1 MAEIKDIERFAEI
14 EYSTGSYLS
23 KHIIPIMDNVQ
34 ATLNKKQAQEMED
47 YNLSLTG
54 VLSTMSQAAR
64 PAEDNSMDLL
74 KVTGEWN
81 SKAAEDYVQM
91 CRGAV
96 QSDPKVI
103 HDLQVLTDEWRNALL
118 SEIGQQRYEA
128 ASKTLGADLA
138 AAYMDYRLEQQM
150 IDRMVD
156 RKMPKSAADYIIR
169 KGASESLLG
178 LGKTL
183 SRSPLEEEIERKGE
197 ERYNPGLGVKAAGR
211 AVSFAFDTI
220 STGGFSTWGSLVNL
234 AKAEVVFTGIDA
246 YSDWKDSKKKS
257 VTIEECI
264 SDGVFHSDSNVF
276 KPVKDMARMIDMS
289 ESKSFAKLNHRLEN
303 EIEAANPS
311 NYLGEGLS
319 MVLSPFGHILTTLKD
334 NMVGVVEKNLKAQS
348 NQAQSNQESDATK
361 KNQTAEGQKVLD
373 ETQKVNPG
381 IETNQQSESAPLP
394 QPSNQAGWGALMGEL
409 GFDGLGDIGKNLGY
423 VIAML
428 PDVIVGMMTG
438 KTQSL
443 HLRNN
448 LISIASVV
456 AGLFIKNPILKLLLI
471 GMGGMN
477 LINKAGHE
485 QIERHNNPDGI
496 RFKQYAD
503 EHLNPRISNPV
514 ISGNALVANIDRTPC
529 TIALPDNVVAAYQAG
544 ALPINTL
551 ANAVLAKHEANNR
564 LAQENYDIA
573 ADQNQSRTISYK

>member
-1 MAEIKDIERFAEI
+1 MAEIKDIERFAEV
-14 EYSTGSYLS
+14 EYCTGHYLS
-23 KHIIPIMDNVQ
+23 DNIIPIMDDVQ
-34 ATLNKKQAQEMED
+34 TELNNKQAQELAD
-47 YNLSLTG
+47 YSTSLAG
-54 VLSTMSQAAR
+54 VLSTMAQAAH
-64 PAEDNSMDLL
+64 PGYDNSMDLL

-81 SKAAEDYVQM
+81 SKTAEDYVQM
-91 CRGAV
+91 CRDKV
-96 QSDPKVI
+96 KSDPKVI
-103 HDLQVLTDEWRNALL
+103 HDLQVLTAEWRTALIA
-118 SEIGQQRYEA
+118 EIGQERYEA

-138 AAYMDYRLEQQM
+138 AAYVDYRIEQQM
-150 IDRMVD
+150 IDHMVE
-156 RKMPKSAADYIIR
+156 RQMPKSAAEYIIR
-169 KGASESLLG
+169 KGANESLFG
-178 LGKTL
+178 LGRTL
-183 SRSPLEEEIERKGE
+183 SRSPLEAEIQRQGD
-197 ERYNPGLGVKAAGR
+197 ERYNPGTGEKAAGK

-220 STGGFSTWGSLVNL
+220 STGGFGSWSGLVKL
-234 AKAEVVFTGIDA
+234 AGVEVVFAGVEA
-246 YSDWKDSKKKS
+246 YMDSKAPTDKS
-257 VTIEECI
+257 RTIEECI
-264 SDGVFHSDSNVF
+264 SEGVFGSETNVFSTFKARAQWIHANDDENIARINGQLNNDVGTFNPLGYVSKGVSAVF
-276 KPVKDMARMIDMS
+276 KPLGTFIGNLKDKMV
-289 ESKSFAKLNHRLEN
+289 
-303 EIEAANPS
+303 EAA
-311 NYLGEGLS
+311 
-319 MVLSPFGHILTTLKD
+319 
-334 NMVGVVEKNLKAQS
+334 QQQ
-348 NQAQSNQESDATK
+348 QAQQAQELAQQEQQSQ
-361 KNQTAEGQKVLD
+361 NQTQSTENVAEPQEENTAHV
-373 ETQKVNPG
+373 EQNTQ
-381 IETNQQSESAPLP
+381 S
-394 QPSNQAGWGALMGEL
+394 QPTNQAGWGSLMGEL

-448 LISIASVV
+448 LVPIASVV

-496 RFKQYAD
+496 RFKQYPD
-503 EHLNPRISNPV
+503 EELNPRISKPV

-529 TIALPDNVVAAYQAG
+529 TITLPDNVVAAYQAG